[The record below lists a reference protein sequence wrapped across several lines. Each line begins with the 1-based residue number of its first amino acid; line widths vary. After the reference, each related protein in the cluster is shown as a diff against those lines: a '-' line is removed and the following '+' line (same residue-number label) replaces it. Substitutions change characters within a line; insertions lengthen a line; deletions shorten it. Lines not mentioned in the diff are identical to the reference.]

1 MKKGENKMMKM
12 IEKEHRLPR
21 VFGFSMRK
29 IQKYIVVPLALAL
42 LGVSMSDAP
51 VIAAP
56 KAPKITQIYTTAET
70 TTSAAVV
77 WNTDIASDSL
87 VQYSTSNPV
96 PAFAL
101 QVYSASQVTLHDIQ
115 LDGLTPGNL
124 YYFKVTSCSKRGCI
138 TATGSF
144 ETFPSCPDT
153 VPPVSGL
160 WQQVISP
167 NVSGATSVNNQLL
180 GIAAVSENDVWAVG
194 WAQDPNGPPFVKRT
208 LVEHFDGSVWS
219 IVRSLDGRNDTQSE
233 LHSVSA
239 ASANDVWAVGSS
251 NNGSLP
257 SRTLIEHWDG
267 TQWSIAPS
275 PSPDTQFNE
284 LRAVAASSTNDV
296 WAVGYRGGTKTE
308 TPIETLILHWDGAS
322 WSQVASPN
330 IAGGA
335 NQLFG
340 ITAISADDIWAVGTA
355 VGAPLALHWNGNAWS
370 IVSVRLGG
378 GLSTEKLTAVSGSA
392 SNDVWA
398 VGDAKGIFTNQTF
411 ATIVHWDGARWTE
424 KVCRAASGSNP
435 PEGYEGG
442 GSDAYFTGVAAAA
455 SNDVWAVGV
464 LGSGPMIL
472 HWDGRAWTTVTH
484 PRAFPNAAT
493 LRAVATSSGG
503 SAWSVGVEIEV
514 DPSGSVTPE
523 RTLIDRYTP

>member
-1 MKKGENKMMKM
+1 MMKI
-12 IEKEHRLPR
+12 IEKEHHRPG
-21 VFGFSMRK
+21 VFTSSMRK
-29 IQKYIVVPLALAL
+29 IHKYIVVQLALAS
-42 LGVSMSDAP
+42 LGVSMSSAT

-56 KAPKITQIYTTAET
+56 RVPKITQVYTTAET
-70 TTSAAVV
+70 ATSAAVV
-77 WNTDIASDSL
+77 WNTNIASDSL
-87 VQYSTSNPV
+87 LQYSTSNPV
-96 PAFAL
+96 PAYAP
-101 QVYSASQVTLHDIQ
+101 QVYLASQVTYHDIQ
-115 LDGLTPGNL
+115 LGGLTPGTL
-124 YYFKVTSCSKRGCI
+124 YYYKVSSCTKRGCS

-144 ETFPSCPDT
+144 ETFPSCPDV
-153 VPPVSGL
+153 VPPVSGH
-160 WQQVISP
+160 WQKVISP

-194 WAQDPNGPPFVKRT
+194 WAQDPNGPPYVKRT
-208 LVEHFDGSVWS
+208 LIENFNGSTWE
-219 IVRSLDGRNDTQSE
+219 IVRSPNRLSDIE
-233 LHSVSA
+233 IVLHSVSA

-267 TQWSIAPS
+267 TQWSIVPS

-284 LRAVAASSTNDV
+284 LRGVAALSANDV

-308 TPIETLILHWDGAS
+308 TPIETLILHWDGIS

-340 ITAISADDIWAVGTA
+340 ITAISANDIWAVGTA
-355 VGAPLALHWNGNAWS
+355 GGAPLALHWNGIAWS
-370 IVSVRLGG
+370 VVPMRVGG
-378 GLSTEKLTAVSGSA
+378 GLSTERFTAVSGTA
-392 SNDVWA
+392 SNDIWA
-398 VGDAKGIFTNQTF
+398 VGEAKGIFTNQTF
-411 ATIVHWDGARWTE
+411 ATIRHWDGARWTE

-442 GSDAYFTGVAAAA
+442 GPNAYFTGVAAAA

-464 LGSGPMIL
+464 LGSGPMIV
-472 HWDGRAWTTVTH
+472 HWDGQAWTAVTH
-484 PRAFPNAAT
+484 PRAFPNSAT

-503 SAWSVGVEIEV
+503 SAWSVGVEVEV
-514 DPSGSVTPE
+514 DPSGSVTQQ
-523 RTLIDRYTP
+523 RTLIDGYTP